1 MASGAFEAQIDKMF
15 GTPDQ
20 SRLYG
25 SWQLAEGIRE
35 GLANHPVGLAPPLRK
50 LSSGVRRQSG
60 AAPEVFLHAGNVKT
74 KIRCEIAAQ

>member
-20 SRLYG
+20 GRLYG

-35 GLANHPVGLAPPLRK
+35 GLANHPVGLAPPLRNYHPGCDA
-50 LSSGVRRQSG
+50 SQVPPRRYFYTQ
-60 AAPEVFLHAGNVKT
+60 VT
-74 KIRCEIAAQ
+74 

>member
-1 MASGAFEAQIDKMF
+1 MASGAFEAQSDKMF

-35 GLANHPVGLAPPLRK
+35 GLGQPPGWAGTPFKKAIIRGATPVRCRPG
-50 LSSGVRRQSG
+50 GIFTRR
-60 AAPEVFLHAGNVKT
+60 
-74 KIRCEIAAQ
+74 